1 LRKGPDDVTA
11 KRRREKKKQNW
22 NNDKMEQI
30 KKKLELER
38 IEEKITE
45 GRANDNISCQKTGGE

>member
-1 LRKGPDDVTA
+1 
-11 KRRREKKKQNW
+11 
-22 NNDKMEQI
+22 MEQI